1 MVYRCTNCLQKLKH
15 AVVQRT
21 GWRAFSS
28 AREAGKM
35 GLEVIFLTPIAL
47 NRNRSINRLCVNKN
61 CCVYLI
67 VFIHD
72 CNITR
77 FGEIRYNTKFTIII
91 TI

>member
-1 MVYRCTNCLQKLKH
+1 MVYRCTNCLQKLEH

-47 NRNRSINRLCVNKN
+47 NGIAIDQSPLCFMFVV
-61 CCVYLI
+61 CSYLLFLSTTVI
-67 VFIHD
+67 LHVSA
-72 CNITR
+72 
-77 FGEIRYNTKFTIII
+77 K
-91 TI
+91 

>member
-1 MVYRCTNCLQKLKH
+1 MVYRCTNCLQKLEH

-47 NRNRSINRLCVNKN
+47 NRNRSINRLCVIYLLCVVI
-61 CCVYLI
+61 CCFYPRL
-67 VFIHD
+67 
-72 CNITR
+72 
-77 FGEIRYNTKFTIII
+77 
-91 TI
+91 

>member
-47 NRNRSINRLCVNKN
+47 NRNRSINRLFYTCILFV
-61 CCVYLI
+61 V
-67 VFIHD
+67 
-72 CNITR
+72 
-77 FGEIRYNTKFTIII
+77 
-91 TI
+91 